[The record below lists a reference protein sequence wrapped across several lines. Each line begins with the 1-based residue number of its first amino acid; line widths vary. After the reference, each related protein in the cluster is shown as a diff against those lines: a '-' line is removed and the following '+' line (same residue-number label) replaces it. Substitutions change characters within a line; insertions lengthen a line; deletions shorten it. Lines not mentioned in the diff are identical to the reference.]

1 MDFDI
6 SLLHDGRCAL
16 VRAQGDIDL
25 VSRAGFERALFHA
38 VETGDPV
45 VVDMRGVT
53 FCDSAGL
60 NAVVAAHRRAL
71 ERGTHVSLIALPPR
85 VQRVFRITGIDRF
98 VPIHDTLRDAL
109 GALPTAL

>member
-1 MDFDI
+1 MDFEI
-6 SLLHDGRCAL
+6 SLLHDDRCTL
-16 VRAQGDIDL
+16 VRALGDIDL
-25 VSRAGFERALFHA
+25 VSRARFEEALFDA
-38 VETGDPV
+38 VDTDDPV

-85 VQRVFRITGIDRF
+85 VRRVFRVTGIDKF
-98 VPIHDTLRDAL
+98 VPIHDTLREAL
-109 GALPTAL
+109 STLPTAL